1 MYVGQESI
9 GGKRY
14 FVTFID
20 DYSRCCRVYFMRH
33 KSEVPEK
40 FKEFEAL
47 TTVDCGQQISK
58 LRSGNGCE
66 YSSQEFEAYLKSK
79 GIQHKFSVAY
89 SPQKNGVAER
99 LNCTLMEIST
109 LNACSCWIA
118 RQILDRS
125 DCHSHLSQKLNNHN
139 SLEREHNS
147 I

>member
-20 DYSRCCRVYFMRH
+20 DYSRCCMVYFMRH

-58 LRSGNGCE
+58 LRSDNGGE

-79 GIQHKFSVAY
+79 GIQHELSVAY
-89 SPQKNGVAER
+89 SPQQNGVAER
-99 LNCTLMEIST
+99 LNRTLMES
-109 LNACSCWIA
+109 A
-118 RQILDRS
+118 RSMLAHAGLPDRY
-125 DCHSHLSQKLNNHN
+125 
-139 SLEREHNS
+139 
-147 I
+147 